1 MPVDFAVYLHDKAVI
16 PMVQTVTL
24 ALPIRTYLITV
35 CHGGYSLVG
44 LPVCCCVH
52 AGSMCMACAS
62 HAAVPACLLA
72 LLCRMACALQF
83 RAVRRESPTTRPPR
97 VRNCTYAV
105 QIRTGGRL
113 PRCATVLRKGAK
125 VRRRVSPQRCSV
137 APLWTSRPGGAAARR
152 RCNGRARA
160 SEQTPCRPAGPPAY
174 VVARSVPLQA
184 LCLPAGPRL
193 AGLQSPCRRASP
205 PRAQVHSPRGR
216 FTIEPAHRRGRTSRP
231 TGGGCHPGGVYL
243 PTAYYVV

>member
-1 MPVDFAVYLHDKAVI
+1 MFCVCS
-16 PMVQTVTL
+16 
-24 ALPIRTYLITV
+24 V
-35 CHGGYSLVG
+35 CHGALRRLS
-44 LPVCCCVH
+44 VCRRAH
-52 AGSMCMACAS
+52 ACPYRKPCAS
-62 HAAVPACLLA
+62 LPAVPACLLA

-83 RAVRRESPTTRPPR
+83 REVRRESRTTRPPR

-137 APLWTSRPGGAAARR
+137 LPLWTSRPGGAAARR

-160 SEQTPCRPAGPPAY
+160 SEQTPCRPAGPQAY

-193 AGLQSPCRRASP
+193 AGLQSPCRRAGT
-205 PRAQVHSPRGR
+205 RLAQVQSPRGR
-216 FTIEPAHRRGRTSRP
+216 FTIEPARGRGRTSRP
-231 TGGGCHPGGVYL
+231 TGGGATQGGYTYL
-243 PTAYYVV
+243 RHTT